1 MIYWNQDPI
10 SAMHDD
16 NPSPA
21 ATRPSDGLPDPDSV
35 TAPPQVAA
43 PETGKTHL
51 GGIYVGPPVIRGAL
65 LNSFRDGIAA
75 NGMIALNETFAV
87 AAAVAL
93 RASSMGIA
101 MMSSLPMFI
110 GSLGQFL
117 MPAFADPAKGR
128 KHYVL
133 IGVRGQVL
141 LLLLAAFAGWLPA
154 NLAPWAFIGLY
165 AGAAISANLTGPFWV
180 SWMGDLIPGSAR
192 GRHFAWRSV
201 FFSWMYLTCSLTAG
215 VISRRYGTANA
226 PWILFFGVF
235 GSAATLR
242 YVSLRFM
249 QLQYEPV
256 SAMAHEAFNPLKF
269 RPGRAFAKYCL
280 ATGLFQGAASMS
292 GPFFAVWYLRDL
304 HFNYL
309 FISIA
314 LSLTV
319 LGSIT
324 FAGFWGKLSDNLG
337 SGRVLWISA
346 FLVALV
352 PLPYVFTGERFVLWA
367 CCFYSGATWGG
378 YNLAN
383 FNHMLGVTEQRHRSH
398 YLAFASLV
406 VGLVGCGFSLSG
418 GFLATRLPQIME
430 WRLQSLFLLSGCLRL
445 TLAAVLYFLMRH
457 DRAPAARDPMVIY
470 MELPGFRTGAELI
483 RTVFSGFRTR

>member
-1 MIYWNQDPI
+1 MPDDKPYP
-10 SAMHDD
+10 SA
-16 NPSPA
+16 S
-21 ATRPSDGLPDPDSV
+21 RPDPSIASV
-35 TAPPQVAA
+35 EAPPQAPVAD
-43 PETGKTHL
+43 PGKTHL

-93 RASSMGIA
+93 KASSMGIA
-101 MMSSLPMFI
+101 LMSSLPMFI

-117 MPAFADPAKGR
+117 LPAFADPAKGR

-133 IGVRGQVL
+133 MGVRGQVL
-141 LLLLAAFAGWLPA
+141 LLLIAAFAGWLPPA
-154 NLAPWAFIGLY
+154 YAPWAFVLLY
-165 AGAAISANLTGPFWV
+165 AGAAVSANLTGPFWV
-180 SWMGDLIPGSAR
+180 AWMGDLIPGSAR

-215 VISRRYGTANA
+215 IVSRRYGTANA

-235 GSAATLR
+235 ASASALR
-242 YVSLRFM
+242 YVSLRFL
-249 QLQYEPV
+249 QRQYEPV
-256 SAMAHEAFNPLKF
+256 SAMALEAFNPLKF
-269 RPGRAFAKYCL
+269 RPGKAFAGYCL

-309 FISIA
+309 FVAIA

-324 FAGFWGKLSDNLG
+324 FAGFWGRLSDHLG

-352 PLPYVFTGERFVLWA
+352 PLPYVFSENRYVLWGS
-367 CCFYSGATWGG
+367 CIFSGATWAG

-383 FNHMLGVTEQRHRSH
+383 FNHMLAVTEQRTRSH

-406 VGLVGCGFSLSG
+406 VGMVGCAFSLSG
-418 GFLATRLPQIME
+418 GFLATRLPVIME
-430 WRLQSLFLLSGCLRL
+430 WRLQSLFLLSALLRL
-445 TLAAVLYFLMRH
+445 SLAGVLWALMRH
-457 DRAPAARDPMVIY
+457 DRAPASRDPMVIY
-470 MELPGFRTGAELI
+470 MELPGFRFGAELI
-483 RTVFSGFRTR
+483 RTVFRGIRR